1 MARSA
6 KSGMQGLLK
15 SKILNALDCNPSG
28 YHASAS
34 RLILCEAQ
42 ACMREA
48 HDCNPLENHARAKP
62 LIKREALAWF
72 SKGLQS
78 CALRKHAQLS
88 CERILISK

>member
-42 ACMREA
+42 A
-48 HDCNPLENHARAKP
+48 
-62 LIKREALAWF
+62 WF